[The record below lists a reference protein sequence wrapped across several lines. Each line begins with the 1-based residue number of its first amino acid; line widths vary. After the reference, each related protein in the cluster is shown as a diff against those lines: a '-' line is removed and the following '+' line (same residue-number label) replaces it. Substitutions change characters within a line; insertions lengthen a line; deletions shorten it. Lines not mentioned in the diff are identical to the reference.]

1 MLVFAEQP
9 MDNPNKFP
17 LVSILINNY
26 NYANFLPAAISS
38 CLKQTYPHLEII
50 VVDDGSQDNSRQVIE
65 EYGQQIIPIFKVN
78 GGQASAFNQG
88 FAASHGEIICFLDAD
103 DLFSP
108 NKVEKVV
115 EIFQDYPDIGWC
127 FHSLQMFTDK
137 TAAPDHPATKSVNSG
152 VYDLRNFL
160 SQGKLRGKM
169 PFEGTATSGICFRR
183 SFLEQLLPMPEES
196 SITLSDN
203 YLKYAA
209 FALNPGYI
217 LLEELAQQRIHG
229 NNAYTLR
236 KNQKSLRGK
245 IDILTAFWL
254 KHNFPQMSKF
264 SNNIFALGYS
274 FYDRKDNKNP
284 QLKLL
289 IHQYFSSLTIAEKME
304 IQIRRIYYCIKLRI
318 NPLFQP

>member
-1 MLVFAEQP
+1 MI
-9 MDNPNKFP
+9 NPNQSP

-26 NYANFLPAAISS
+26 NYAGFLPAAISS
-38 CLKQTYPHLEII
+38 SLEQTYPHLEII
-50 VVDDGSQDNSRQVIE
+50 VVDDGSQDRSRQVIE

-88 FAASHGEIICFLDAD
+88 FAASSGEIICFLDAD
-103 DLFSP
+103 DLFSL

-137 TAAPDHPATKSVNSG
+137 TAAADHATPKSVNSG
-152 VYDLRNFL
+152 VYDLRNSL

-183 SFLEQLLPMPEES
+183 SFLKQLLPMPEEIR
-196 SITLSDN
+196 ITSDD

-209 FALNPGYI
+209 FALTPGYI
-217 LLEELAQQRIHG
+217 LLEKLAQQRIHA

-245 IDILTAFWL
+245 INILTAFWL
-254 KHNFPQMSKF
+254 KSNFPQMSKF
-264 SNNIFALGYS
+264 TNNIFALGYS
-274 FYDRKDNKNP
+274 FYNREDNGDP
-284 QLKLL
+284 HLKLL
-289 IHQYFSSLTIAEKME
+289 IHKYFCSLTIGEKIE
-304 IQIRRIYYCIKLRI
+304 VQIRRIYYCLKSKI

>member
-9 MDNPNKFP
+9 MNNPNKFP

-38 CLKQTYPHLEII
+38 CLEQTYPLLEII
-50 VVDDGSQDNSRQVIE
+50 VVDDGSQDCSRQVIE

-88 FAASHGEIICFLDAD
+88 FAASSGEIICFLDAD

-137 TAAPDHPATKSVNSG
+137 TAAPDHATPKSVNSG
-152 VYDLRNFL
+152 VYDLRNSL

-183 SFLEQLLPMPEES
+183 SFLEQLLPMPEEII
-196 SITLSDN
+196 ITSDD

-209 FALNPGYI
+209 FALTPGYI
-217 LLEELAQQRIHG
+217 LLEKLAQQRIHA

-236 KNQKSLRGK
+236 KNQKYLRGK
-245 IDILTAFWL
+245 INILTAFWL
-254 KHNFPQMSKF
+254 KSNFPQMSKF

-274 FYDRKDNKNP
+274 FYDRKDNNDP

-289 IHQYFSSLTIAEKME
+289 IYKYLSSLTIAEKME
-304 IQIRRIYYCIKLRI
+304 IQIRRIYYCLKSKI

>member
-1 MLVFAEQP
+1 MI
-9 MDNPNKFP
+9 NPNQSP

-26 NYANFLPAAISS
+26 NYAGFLPAAISS
-38 CLKQTYPHLEII
+38 SLEQTYPHLEII
-50 VVDDGSQDNSRQVIE
+50 VVDDGSQDRSRQVIE

-88 FAASHGEIICFLDAD
+88 FAASSGEIICFLDAD
-103 DLFSP
+103 DLFSL

-137 TAAPDHPATKSVNSG
+137 TAAPDHATPKSVNSG
-152 VYDLRNFL
+152 VYDLRNCL

-183 SFLEQLLPMPEES
+183 SFLEQLLPMPEEIR
-196 SITLSDN
+196 ITSDD

-209 FALNPGYI
+209 FALTPGYI
-217 LLEELAQQRIHG
+217 LLEKLAQQRIHA

-245 IDILTAFWL
+245 INILTAFWL
-254 KHNFPQMSKF
+254 K
-264 SNNIFALGYS
+264 SNL
-274 FYDRKDNKNP
+274 
-284 QLKLL
+284 
-289 IHQYFSSLTIAEKME
+289 LTIFLLSAIASIIEKIMAT
-304 IQIRRIYYCIKLRI
+304 RT
-318 NPLFQP
+318 